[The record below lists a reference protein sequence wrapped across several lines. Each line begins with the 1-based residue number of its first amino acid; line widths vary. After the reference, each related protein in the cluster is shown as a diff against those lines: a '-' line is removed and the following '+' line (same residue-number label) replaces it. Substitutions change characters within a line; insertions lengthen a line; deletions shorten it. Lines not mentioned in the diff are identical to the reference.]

1 MFSRMHQR
9 AIERGFRL
17 TDSGGTQTA
26 MKALFAIR
34 LATVTLCFAL
44 AGCADESPNNAE
56 MNRIDRD
63 SNVAPHEPAA
73 PDDEAQQAVMNAREQ
88 RLQQNQPQ

>member
-1 MFSRMHQR
+1 
-9 AIERGFRL
+9 
-17 TDSGGTQTA
+17 
-26 MKALFAIR
+26 MKALLAIR

-63 SNVAPHEPAA
+63 TNVAPHEPAT
-73 PDDEAQQAVMNAREQ
+73 PDEAQQAVMNAREQ
-88 RLQQNQPQ
+88 RLQHNQPQ

>member
-1 MFSRMHQR
+1 
-9 AIERGFRL
+9 
-17 TDSGGTQTA
+17 
-26 MKALFAIR
+26 MKALRAIR

-63 SNVAPHEPAA
+63 TNVAPHEPAT
-73 PDDEAQQAVMNAREQ
+73 PDEAQQAVMNAREQ